1 SEKRKRNIFDAGLET
16 RELIEWACE
25 ISFWARAVL
34 RPKAARHAARL
45 QPNRKLICPSGLA
58 HIVGWVERSETHHK
72 PMMGFTEPAIGLRSA
87 RTRWFNPSYRQPRVA
102 LGSRV

>member
-1 SEKRKRNIFDAGLET
+1 LGAGG
-16 RELIEWACE
+16 
-25 ISFWARAVL
+25 F
-34 RPKAARHAARL
+34 AAKSGPPRGTTSAKSQTDL
-45 QPNRKLICPSGLA
+45 PVGLA